1 MRRILVVALALT
13 IALAMV
19 RHVVDAVLG
28 TEPEEQR
35 RFAILMRSATR
46 RSKLG
51 ADRIKAI
58 DCEEFLPLNLFDVIG
73 FNGGCELT
81 IIPFA

>member
-1 MRRILVVALALT
+1 MLRILVIALALT

-19 RHVVDAVLG
+19 RHAVDAVLG
-28 TEPEEQR
+28 AELEEQH

-51 ADRIKAI
+51 ADHIKAI
-58 DCEEFLPLNLFDVIG
+58 DCKEMSIVRIFGTDGL
-73 FNGGCELT
+73 
-81 IIPFA
+81 